1 MTSVSRKFITAL
13 MMIIGIL
20 AVPPLV
26 FLLVAL
32 VKDMSVSESVAALI
46 EQYSSSKQNLL
57 VVGLVACLPLLL
69 LGIVLWLHGRAG
81 GLPAMRRILTWSGYL
96 PIWLVAVWVNTEY
109 WSDYLPARTFLG
121 FPHGLE
127 FVIGPLF
134 FAPAG
139 LAMCMLV
146 AWLAT
151 RRADPK

>member
-1 MTSVSRKFITAL
+1 MTSVSGKFITSL

-26 FLLVAL
+26 FSFAAL
-32 VKDMSVSESVAALI
+32 ANDMSLSESMAALA
-46 EQYSSSKQNLL
+46 EQYSSRKQNLL

-81 GLPAMRRILTWSGYL
+81 GLPAMRRILTWAGYL
-96 PIWLVAVWVNTEY
+96 PIWLVAVWVNSEY

-139 LAMCMLV
+139 MVMCMLV
-146 AWLAT
+146 AWLAA
-151 RRADPK
+151 RRAVPE